1 MILTQ
6 KTDVNE
12 HDKEVRREAINDC
25 INWLSSCDFG
35 PIPKENMIQNI
46 TYNLKNY
53 VMDNYHS
60 VNKENENEDLER
72 E

>member
-46 TYNLKNY
+46 TY
-53 VMDNYHS
+53 
-60 VNKENENEDLER
+60 KELCDG
-72 E
+72 

>member
-25 INWLSSCDFG
+25 INWLSSCDF
-35 PIPKENMIQNI
+35 
-46 TYNLKNY
+46 
-53 VMDNYHS
+53 
-60 VNKENENEDLER
+60 
-72 E
+72 